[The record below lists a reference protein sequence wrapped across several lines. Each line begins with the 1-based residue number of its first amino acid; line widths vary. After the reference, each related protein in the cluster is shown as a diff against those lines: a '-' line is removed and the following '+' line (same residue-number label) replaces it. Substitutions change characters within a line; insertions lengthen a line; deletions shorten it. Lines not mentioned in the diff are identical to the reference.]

1 MMLLVLQQVKMK
13 TQCHQDL
20 REMSHTNKISKKL
33 YNQLK
38 KKLNTYSEQYHTYD
52 APTVSDE
59 EFDRLYSQLKDIET
73 NNPSF
78 IADDSP
84 TQRVGAKVHGGF
96 NKVKHIVPMM
106 SLSNAVNHT
115 EFSSFY
121 QRVNEDA
128 DLMNTKLF
136 AEPKFDG
143 LAICI
148 TYKNGEFVSAVTRG
162 DGRVGEDV
170 TSNIKTIKSL
180 PLKLNGTEVPKN
192 LIIVAEV
199 FVFIKDFNMLN
210 KQLEKLDKKTF
221 ANPRNFAA
229 GTVRQLDPT
238 ICYKRNLQIYI
249 HGIMDIDESYRDSNH
264 SEAMRRLKRFGLN
277 ICEYN
282 KKINNESDALE
293 FYNFMNNK
301 RDSLPYE
308 IDGIVYKV
316 DDYASREII
325 GKTNKAPKWSIAYK
339 FKSLEMRTYL
349 KDVTFQVGRT
359 GIITP
364 VAELD
369 PVNIGGVKVSRASLH
384 NFDEIQKKDI
394 CIGDYVFVKRAG
406 DVIPEVDRVD
416 KTKRK
421 NVSKIT
427 IPKKCPSCRSSIM
440 RVSTQSIFR
449 CENEY
454 GCMPQIIQSISHF
467 SSRKAMNINGLG
479 ESIIISLVENKL
491 IGDYADLFSLKKSD
505 LLKLERMGELSVKNL
520 IESLEKAKEPSFDR
534 FIFALGI
541 REVGETLA
549 RIIANEFKD
558 IDSLMEAKLVALED
572 IKDIGPIVAK
582 NIEDFFRKEKNVIK
596 INRLIEN
603 GVNIRYLQKSFNKNF
618 ENKSFVIT
626 GSFKI
631 FPRKKIEEYIINNGA
646 KLSSTVSKKTD
657 FLVCGDKP
665 GSKYEKAKN
674 LNVKILNEDEFIKLL

>member
-1 MMLLVLQQVKMK
+1 MMLLALQQIKMK

-20 REMSHTNKISKKL
+20 REMSYTKKISKKL

-199 FVFIKDFNMLN
+199 FVFVKDFNMLN

-249 HGIMDIDESYRDSNH
+249 HGIMDIDENYRDSNH
-264 SEAMRRLKRFGLN
+264 SEAMQRLKRFGLN

-364 VAELD
+364 VAELA

-491 IGDYADLFSLKKSD
+491 IRDYADLFSLKKSD

-549 RIIANEFKD
+549 RILANEFKD

>member
-1 MMLLVLQQVKMK
+1 MMLLALQQVKMK

-20 REMSHTNKISKKL
+20 REMSYTNKISKKL

-96 NKVKHIVPMM
+96 SKVKHIVPMM

-115 EFSSFY
+115 DFSSFY
-121 QRVNEDA
+121 KRVNEDA
-128 DLMNTKLF
+128 GLMNTKLF

-148 TYKNGEFVSAVTRG
+148 TYQNGEFVSAVTRG

-180 PLKLNGTEVPKN
+180 PLKLNGTEVPKK

-316 DDYASREII
+316 DDYALREII

-364 VAELD
+364 VAELN

-427 IPKKCPSCRSSIM
+427 IPKKCPSCRSSIK

-491 IGDYADLFSLKKSD
+491 IRDYADLFSLKKSD

-558 IDSLMEAKLVALED
+558 IDSFMEAKLVALED